1 MSTGDL
7 SCFVGAGR
15 GGAQTPSSTGQ
26 QQQQQQQR
34 RRQRQQQQQDRR
46 GFGGFTPSS
55 RGGFSLADMLDGRA
69 MGEGRGADLY
79 SSAYLTR
86 LREA

>member
-1 MSTGDL
+1 MG
-7 SCFVGAGR
+7 
-15 GGAQTPSSTGQ
+15 

-34 RRQRQQQQQDRR
+34 RRQQQQQQQRR

-69 MGEGRGADLY
+69 MGEGQGRTY
-79 SSAYLTR
+79 SIRIRIRSSVHSFIRDCLIIEYPVHIHSLDF
-86 LREA
+86 EA